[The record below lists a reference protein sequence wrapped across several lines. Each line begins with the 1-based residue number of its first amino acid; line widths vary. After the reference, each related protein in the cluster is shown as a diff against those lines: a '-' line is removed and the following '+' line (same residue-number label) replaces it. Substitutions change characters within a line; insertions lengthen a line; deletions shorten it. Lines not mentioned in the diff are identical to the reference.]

1 MKYNGLEKELGNKWR
16 KLTSLLLLIKL
27 KGLYIMKIKDFYLQ
41 KTPVLSFEIFPPKPD
56 YPLDTVFQTIEGL
69 KDLGPDFISITYGAG
84 GSNRARTI
92 EIASRV
98 KRDYHVETQA
108 HLTCVGHSPAE
119 LDAII
124 NEIRDQ
130 GIENILALRGD
141 PPRDQL
147 HYTPQLGFYSDSIEL
162 VKHIRS
168 KGGFCIGA
176 AAYPEGHVQAIRWD
190 LDWAR
195 LRDKVAEGVDF
206 LLTQMF
212 FDNRVFY
219 NFVENMLRLGV
230 TIPISPGIMPILS
243 ITQIKRMINL
253 SGASIPAKLLQMF
266 DKYGNNNEE
275 FEKAGI
281 EYAINQIDDL
291 LDNGVA
297 GIHLCTMNKVEQTRI
312 IVENSKLKRKSQ

>member
-1 MKYNGLEKELGNKWR
+1 MQIKE
-16 KLTSLLLLIKL
+16 I
-27 KGLYIMKIKDFYLQ
+27 YLR

-56 YPLDTVFQTIEGL
+56 YPIETVFQTIGGL
-69 KDLGPDFISITYGAG
+69 RDLAPDFISVTYGAG

-92 EIASRV
+92 EIAARV
-98 KRDYHVETQA
+98 KKDYQLESQA

-124 NEIRDQ
+124 TEINQQ

-141 PPRDQL
+141 PPKDQPS
-147 HYTPQLGFYSDSIEL
+147 YTPEPGYYRDSIEL

-168 KGGFCIGA
+168 RGGFCIGA
-176 AAYPEGHVQAIRWD
+176 AAYPEGHTQTARWD
-190 LDWAR
+190 QDWLR

-219 NFVENMLRLGV
+219 NFAENMLRLGV
-230 TIPISPGIMPILS
+230 KIPISPGIMPILN
-243 ITQIKRMINL
+243 INQIKRMINL
-253 SGASIPAKLLQMF
+253 SGASVPAKLLLIF
-266 DKYGNNNEE
+266 DKYGNNDKD

-291 LDNGVA
+291 LQNGVA
-297 GIHLCTMNKVEQTRI
+297 GIHLCTMNKVGQTRI
-312 IVENSKLKRKSQ
+312 IVENSKLARKNQ